1 MKKRSKR
8 YQKITQQLKEIDKSS
23 ESKDAKGD
31 VKEKLYGILEA
42 VNILKQLPPVKFDAT
57 VELAFRLGI
66 DAAKSEHQMRGSLSL
81 PKGIGKTRKVI
92 VFATGNEA
100 EQARKSGADEVGM
113 EELIA
118 KIEGGWSDFD
128 VAIAPP
134 ALMKQVSKLGKIL
147 GPSGKMPS
155 PKTGTV
161 TNEIAVAVKEFK
173 AGKIE
178 YRTDVGRNIHVP
190 VGKISFSPDDLHAN
204 ITSIIEH
211 IKSHRPAGVK
221 GDFIRGITISS
232 TMGPGL
238 QLKIK

>member
-23 ESKDAKGD
+23 APQEEKGA
-31 VKEKLYGILEA
+31 VKQKLYEILEA
-42 VNILKQLPPVKFDAT
+42 VNILKQLPPIKFDAT
-57 VELAFRLGI
+57 VDLVIRLGI
-66 DAAKSEHQMRGSLSL
+66 DAQKSEHQMRGSLSL

-100 EQARKSGADEVGM
+100 EQARISGADEVGV
-113 EELIA
+113 EDLIK
-118 KIEGGWSDFD
+118 KIEGGWTDFD

-134 ALMKQVSKLGKIL
+134 SLMKQVSKLGKIL

-204 ITSIIEH
+204 ITHIIEH
-211 IKSHRPAGVK
+211 IKTHRPAGVK

-238 QLKIK
+238 PLKIK